1 MYVRLKICYV
11 DGKFNIAYLLH
22 TQLKENSHS
31 TYLSAIFFFFFAM
44 RDKFYTSFIKIMPTH
59 TKGKDLIAFLFQK
72 ICEHIRRKL
81 C

>member
-11 DGKFNIAYLLH
+11 DGKFNIVYLLR

-31 TYLSAIFFFFFAM
+31 MYLSAFFFFLAM

-59 TKGKDLIAFLFQK
+59 TKGKDFITFLFQK
-72 ICEHIRRKL
+72 VCEHIRRKL